1 MNTQN
6 ITILVVFASKIES
19 TKVAIFLSKGA
30 IIFMGFKQIGQSS
43 RWLLSELLL
52 ARKAPNTTISDFA
65 NTVRRLI
72 MSVSYGSTVF
82 AI

>member
-6 ITILVVFASKIES
+6 ITILVFASKIES
-19 TKVAIFLSKGA
+19 TKEAIFLSKGA
-30 IIFMGFKQIGQSS
+30 IIFMSFRQIGQSS

-72 MSVSYGSTVF
+72 MNVSYGSTVF